1 MDSAKRKNHSMAA
14 TALVWLRNDLR
25 VADNPA
31 LAAGLK
37 HGRVVAVHIEAADKT
52 LRRRGGAS
60 RWWLHGSLEALAADL
75 AAIGVHLVAAE
86 GDSQE
91 TVFETARAHGAD
103 ALFWNRRYGPAE
115 REIDAAI
122 KLRGRNEGLKVES
135 FPGSVLVEPF
145 DIAAGSGGPYS
156 VFTPFWK
163 TLRTRDIAAPLPEPI
178 AANPIKPGA
187 VDTTYSAPRW
197 VSKLASHWQPGERA
211 ALIRLHDFLENRLAG
226 YADERDFPARSVTS
240 QLSPYLAFGEISPRQ
255 IWHSAQ
261 SVAHSRPEATA
272 AVEKFLSE
280 LAWRDFNYTQYFHRI
295 DIANVPMQERFSRL
309 AWREDSSALTAWT
322 QGRTGFPI
330 VDAGMRELWATGTMH
345 NRVRMLV
352 ASLVCKN
359 LLLDW
364 RLGEQWFWD
373 TLVDADPA
381 SNPGN
386 WQWVAGS
393 GLDASPFFRIFNP
406 VIQGERFDAEGG
418 YVRRWVPEL
427 ALLPDEWLHKP
438 FEAPPAVLRAAGVQL
453 GTSYP
458 RPIVD
463 LKMSRERALDALKQ
477 L

>member
-1 MDSAKRKNHSMAA
+1 MAS

-25 VADNPA
+25 IADNPA
-31 LAAGLK
+31 LVAGLA
-37 HGRVVAVHIEAADKT
+37 HGRVVALHVEATDET
-52 LRRRGGAS
+52 LRRRGSAS
-60 RWWLHGSLEALAADL
+60 RWWLNRSLRALAVDL
-75 AAIGVHLVAAE
+75 ADIGVRLVTAE
-86 GDSQE
+86 GESE
-91 TVFETARAHGAD
+91 EIAFETLRAHGAD

-122 KLRGRNEGLKVES
+122 KLRGRSEGIAVES

-145 DIAAGSGGPYS
+145 DIATGSGGPYS

-163 TLRTRDIAAPLPEPI
+163 TLRTRNIAAPRSAPSAAPPI
-178 AANPIKPGA
+178 SPDA
-187 VDTTYSAPRW
+187 VDTGYRTPTWAT
-197 VSKLASHWQPGERA
+197 KFDEHWQPGERA
-211 ALIRLHDFLENRLAG
+211 ALARLHSFLEHQLAG
-226 YADERDFPARSVTS
+226 YADQRDFPTHSVTS
-240 QLSPYLAFGEISPRQ
+240 QLSPHLAFGEISPRQ

-261 SVAHSRPEATA
+261 SVAHSRPEAAA
-272 AVEKFLSE
+272 AVDKFLSE
-280 LAWRDFNYTQYFHRI
+280 LAWRDFNYTQYFHRT

-309 AWREDSSALTAWT
+309 SWREDDAALAAWK

-406 VIQGERFDAEGG
+406 VTQGERFDADGR

-427 ALLPDEWLHKP
+427 ALLPNEWLHEP
-438 FEAPPAVLRAAGVQL
+438 FEAPPAVLRAAGVDL
-453 GTSYP
+453 EANYP
-458 RPIVD
+458 APIVD
-463 LKMSRERALDALKQ
+463 LKMSRERALEALKQ

>member
-1 MDSAKRKNHSMAA
+1 MAQ

-25 VADNPA
+25 LADNPA
-31 LAAGLK
+31 LVAGLA
-37 HGRVVAVHIEAADKT
+37 HGKVVALHVEETDRV
-52 LRRRGGAS
+52 LRRRGSAS
-60 RWWLHGSLEALAADL
+60 RWWLHQSLQALAADL
-75 AAIGVHLVAAE
+75 AAIGVRLLTAE
-86 GDSQE
+86 GDSE
-91 TVFETARAHGAD
+91 EVVFETMRAYGAD

-122 KLRGRNEGLKVES
+122 KLHGRSEGLQVES
-135 FPGSVLVEPF
+135 FPGNVLVEPF
-145 DIAAGSGGPYS
+145 DIATGSGGPYS

-163 TLRTRDIAAPLPEPI
+163 TLRTRNIAAPLPVPATAKPIEPD
-178 AANPIKPGA
+178 A
-187 VDTTYSAPRW
+187 VDATYRRPKWA
-197 VSKLASHWQPGERA
+197 SKLETHWQQGEQA
-211 ALIRLHDFLENRLAG
+211 ALARLHDFLEHRLAG
-226 YADERDFPARSVTS
+226 YADERDFPARVVTS

-261 SVAHSRPEATA
+261 SVAHARPETA
-272 AVEKFLSE
+272 AAVDKFLSE
-280 LAWRDFNYTQYFHRI
+280 LAWRDFNYTQYFHRT

-309 AWREDSSALTAWT
+309 AWREDSSAFAAWT

-352 ASLVCKN
+352 ASLLCKN

-427 ALLPDEWLHKP
+427 ASLPDDWLHKP

-453 GTSYP
+453 GTTYP

-463 LKMSRERALDALKQ
+463 LKMSRERALDALK
-477 L
+477 LL

>member
-1 MDSAKRKNHSMAA
+1 MAS

-25 VADNPA
+25 IADNPA
-31 LAAGLK
+31 LIAGLK
-37 HGRVVAVHIEAADKT
+37 HGQVVALHLEATDAT

-60 RWWLHGSLEALAADL
+60 RWWLNRSLQTLAADL
-75 AAIGVHLVAAE
+75 AAIGVRLVTAE
-86 GDSQE
+86 GESE
-91 TVFETARAHGAD
+91 EVVFEAVRKHGAD

-122 KLRGRNEGLKVES
+122 KLRGRNEGLTVES

-145 DIAAGSGGPYS
+145 DIATGSGGPYS

-163 TLRTRDIAAPLPEPI
+163 ALRARDIPLPLAIPGNS
-178 AANPIKPGA
+178 AAIEA
-187 VDTTYSAPRW
+187 SLVDTGYSLPNWAA
-197 VSKLASHWQPGERA
+197 KLAEHWQPGERA
-211 ALIRLHDFLENRLAG
+211 ALDRLNEFLLRQIAG
-226 YADERDFPARSVTS
+226 YAEQRDFPGYNVTS
-240 QLSPYLAFGEISPRQ
+240 RLSPHLAFGEISPRQ

-261 SVAHSRPEATA
+261 LLAHSRPDA
-272 AVEKFLSE
+272 AAAIDKFLSE
-280 LAWRDFNYTQYFHRI
+280 LAWRDFNYNQYFHRT
-295 DIANVPMQERFSRL
+295 DIANVPMQERFLRL
-309 AWREDSSALTAWT
+309 AWRDEPASLSAWKRG
-322 QGRTGFPI
+322 QTGFPI

-352 ASLVCKN
+352 ASLLCKN
-359 LLLDW
+359 LLADW

-406 VIQGERFDAEGG
+406 VVQGERFDADGA

-427 ALLPDEWLHKP
+427 ASLPDEWLHQP
-438 FEAPPAVLRAAGVQL
+438 FAAPPNVLRKADVEL
-453 GTSYP
+453 GFTYP
-458 RPIVD
+458 LPIVD
-463 LKMSRERALDALKQ
+463 LKASRQQALDALSE